1 MLDHIYGRINKM
13 KTNHRRGFVARL
25 DIDSRFTLNAILHN
39 RHREKTLRF
48 NHPQGVTKQQAIAE
62 GIDELLEERREA
74 EIEATKRDEEYE
86 RWDYK
91 PFFREDGMGFIE
103 KDFSL
108 DNDLFG
114 DDLSDGGDWEYY
126 SMDQY

>member
-1 MLDHIYGRINKM
+1 M
-13 KTNHRRGFVARL
+13 KTNHSRGFVARL

-39 RHREKTLRF
+39 RRREKTLRF
-48 NHPQGVTKQQAIAE
+48 NSPQGMTEKQAIAE
-62 GIDELLEERREA
+62 GIDDLLEDRREA
-74 EIEATKRDEEYE
+74 EIEAANRDEEYNK
-86 RWDYK
+86 WSYK

-126 SMDQY
+126 PMEQY